1 MVVSVRA
8 GACEV
13 EGIYMLRIMHAS
25 REKKAALGLL
35 CIALGDYSNTV
46 VADDGDQEKT
56 MQHSYRCRK
65 VNNLF
70 VLLDVNT
77 NII

>member
-25 REKKAALGLL
+25 REKKAARLL

-56 MQHSYRCRK
+56 MRH
-65 VNNLF
+65 VHIPLPEGE
-70 VLLDVNT
+70 
-77 NII
+77 